1 MSLNDRPH
9 HPGSAH
15 AGARRP
21 QGRFRRDRTIA
32 LVDARFVEWLCDR
45 DEEDATPPQLARW
58 PEAAEYLLGAT
69 AGPSELVRT
78 YWYTRQAV
86 SDAGGAVTVRPVIAE
101 TQDAGAS
108 LVLAIARDLAALAQH
123 GACDQVLVVCDDDRL
138 LPAIDAAQLQGL
150 QVVMMAESAAA
161 DMAAFARQDAS
172 LAAMLRQADARLAI
186 DGGWLDAVLY
196 GPEDDA
202 RLAEEGRTGIVDYR
216 GRSAGPRAPQ
226 ASHAAERGP
235 RPRNDTD
242 RGPRHGG
249 DGAGDERRPRGRH
262 QSDPAE
268 RAEMRERLAPMLQGW
283 WDDLPHEDR
292 QELQERLPAQRG
304 LPQEIDRLLLLKLS
318 QSMGRSLEPGE
329 KVAMREV
336 VRDLVLA
343 GSPAPGGDGPA
354 GRHPGIDDEGHAQ
367 HAESA
372 REASE
377 VA

>member
-1 MSLNDRPH
+1 MTMNDRPH
-9 HPGSAH
+9 HQGSAH

-21 QGRFRRDRTIA
+21 QGRFRRDRSIA

-45 DEEDATPPQLARW
+45 DEEDATPPQLGRW

-69 AGPSELVRT
+69 AGPTELVRT

-86 SDAGGAVTVRPVIAE
+86 NDAGGAVTLRPVIAE

-108 LVLAIARDLAALAQH
+108 LVLAMARDLAALAHH
-123 GACDQVLVVCDDDRL
+123 GACDQVLIVCDDDRL

-150 QVVMMAESAAA
+150 QVVMMAEGASA
-161 DMAAFARQDAS
+161 DMAAFTRQDAS

-196 GPEDDA
+196 GPDDDA
-202 RLAEEGRTGIVDYR
+202 RLAEEGRTGIVDFR

-226 ASHAAERGP
+226 TPHGAERGP
-235 RPRNDTD
+235 SRRGDME

-249 DGAGDERRPRGRH
+249 GEGHGDGDDRRSRGRH
-262 QSDPAE
+262 QPDPSE
-268 RAEMRERLAPMLQGW
+268 RAAMRERLTPMLQSW

-329 KVAMREV
+329 KVSMREV
-336 VRDLVLA
+336 VRDLVLD
-343 GSPAPGGDGPA
+343 GSQEDGVA
-354 GRHPGIDDEGHAQ
+354 GRHPGSNGDDA
-367 HAESA
+367 AEST